1 MPMGWHSLSFTNWN
15 LSKTQHD
22 ADWLGIKVGS
32 MHSLNN
38 CKAWNFK
45 MFSAQ
50 LLPNYCQWG
59 HDQQSNHL
67 NRANSTLTLFP
78 QSWSPVFKSCPFNH
92 ANSANS
98 VIRILSYPHAS
109 KMQLELPSTV
119 IIMVSLGTNTTNFH
133 VETTLVRTFFL
144 FFIVINIILV
154 DVFHDVTEKKQKRR
168 HNVMLQ
174 KDIKIILFG
183 ICVSKD

>member
-1 MPMGWHSLSFTNWN
+1 MGWHTLSFTNWN

-92 ANSANS
+92 AISANS

-133 VETTLVRTFFL
+133 VETTLVRTFFFYFL
-144 FFIVINIILV
+144 LSSTSSWWMFFMMWQRKNRKEDIMLCY
-154 DVFHDVTEKKQKRR
+154 KKT
-168 HNVMLQ
+168 
-174 KDIKIILFG
+174 KIILFG